1 MYRTCQSCTV
11 GTKLPRLSS
20 PQSPSSHTFSTS
32 HGTHPMN
39 PWPALS
45 PDLNPIEFIL
55 GDMKRA
61 VAQTRPN
68 SIPSLRL
75 AIRTAWWRVV
85 TPEYCATL
93 YGAESTTLK
102 LWSRIKRLVDV
113 TLTLPQLFKLASLSH
128 QLSIFVKLT
137 ISNFPILSHIF
148 GEYCIFCI
156 ANILLYI

>member
-1 MYRTCQSCTV
+1 
-11 GTKLPRLSS
+11 
-20 PQSPSSHTFSTS
+20 
-32 HGTHPMN
+32 MN

-55 GDMKRA
+55 GDMKQA

-102 LWSRIKRLVDV
+102 LWSRIKGLVDV
-113 TLTLPQLFKLASLSH
+113 TLTFPQLFKLASLSH
-128 QLSIFVKLT
+128 QLSIFANWKFLIFLYCPRFLVSTVYFVLQ
-137 ISNFPILSHIF
+137 IS
-148 GEYCIFCI
+148 YCISSQHGVNLNPSALFSRGKFKKS
-156 ANILLYI
+156 LLVF